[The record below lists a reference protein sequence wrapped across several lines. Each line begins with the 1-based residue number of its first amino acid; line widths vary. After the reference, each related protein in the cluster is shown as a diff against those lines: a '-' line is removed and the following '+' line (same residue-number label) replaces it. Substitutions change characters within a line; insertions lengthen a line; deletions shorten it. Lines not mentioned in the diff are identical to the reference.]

1 MPIHDDDDPLWKRI
15 FLNEILWV
23 VIVILVILAIAF
35 HLATAPPDVE
45 ESKTRSHPPDRV
57 AV

>member
-1 MPIHDDDDPLWKRI
+1 MAIHDDDDPLWRRI

-35 HLATAPPDVE
+35 HLATSPSE
-45 ESKTRSHPPDRV
+45 EAESRSRPHPPVGARV
-57 AV
+57 